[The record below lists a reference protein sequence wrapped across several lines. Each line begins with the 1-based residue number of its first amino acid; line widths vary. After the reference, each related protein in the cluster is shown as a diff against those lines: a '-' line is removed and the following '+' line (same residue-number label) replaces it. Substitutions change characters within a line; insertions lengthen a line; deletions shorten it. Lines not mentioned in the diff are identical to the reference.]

1 MNRRGRGNGRRRPGA
16 RALCLATL
24 LASAA
29 APLAAQTNLET
40 NSAVRFN
47 FAAPG
52 AANLAL
58 GGAFIGLAFDGTAAY
73 TNPAGLT
80 SIVDPEA
87 WLEARH
93 WSYTHVYTDRGR
105 IEGQDPT
112 GTPPDTVTGL
122 QTGEATDSV
131 AGPSFASYVHPVAG
145 WSLALY
151 AHKLLDFEAGFSTQ
165 GAYLERIRSQN
176 PLGLGILGERS
187 ARLAALRNRMDAEID
202 SYGIAVARRVGG
214 GVSLGGSLSYSRL
227 RLDSLA
233 ERFLPDLFCAPGAPV
248 CPPPLEE
255 ARLVNSQTQTGD
267 DGDWSFSA
275 GALWQS
281 PDRTWS
287 AGGVF
292 RRGPAFDLT
301 TRSRSE
307 LGRDDP
313 LFFELPDGRG
323 VFHVPDVY
331 GIGLAWRPSD
341 RYTVALDYDRVEYS
355 DLLDDFLDIF
365 HLDALF
371 PGADP
376 ELGAFRID
384 DADEVHLGGEVWIPR
399 GDRAV
404 SVRLGVWYDPDHTLR
419 FEGENAA
426 YRAVFRGGEDEIHWT
441 GGLGVAFR
449 ALQLDVAFDY
459 SDRVSILSISA
470 GRRF

>member
-1 MNRRGRGNGRRRPGA
+1 MRRSPASGGSRPRSTVPGL
-16 RALCLATL
+16 ALAGLLSALSAT
-24 LASAA
+24 
-29 APLAAQTNLET
+29 PLAAQTNLET
-40 NSAVRFN
+40 NSAVQFN

-80 SIVDPEA
+80 HILDPEL

-93 WSYTHVYTDRGR
+93 WSYTHVFTDRGR
-105 IEGQDPT
+105 IAGPEPT
-112 GTPPDTVTGL
+112 GRPPDTIAGL
-122 QTGEATDSV
+122 RAGEATDRV
-131 AGPSFASYVHPVAG
+131 AGPSFASYVHPG
-145 WSLALY
+145 KDWSFALF
-151 AHKLLDFEAGFSTQ
+151 AHKLLDFEASFSTQ
-165 GAYLERIRSQN
+165 GAYLELIRSQQ
-176 PLGLGILGERS
+176 PLGLGVLGERS

-202 SYGIAVARRVGG
+202 SYGLAAARRAGR
-214 GVSLGGSLSYSRL
+214 GVSLGASVSYARL

-233 ERFLPDLFCAPGAPV
+233 ERFLPPLFCDAPV
-248 CPPPLEE
+248 CPPLGESE
-255 ARLVNSQTQTGD
+255 LANSQTQAGD
-267 DGDWSFSA
+267 DGDWSFSL

-287 AGGVF
+287 AGAVF
-292 RRGPAFDLT
+292 RRGPGFDLA

-307 LGRDDP
+307 LPRDDP
-313 LFFELPDGRG
+313 LFFEPLDGRG

-331 GIGLAWRPSD
+331 GVGLAWRPTD

-355 DLLDDFLDIF
+355 DLLDDFTDIF
-365 HLDALF
+365 RLDTLF

-384 DADEVHLGGEVWIPR
+384 DAHEIHLGGEAWIPR
-399 GDRAV
+399 GDRAI
-404 SVRLGVWYDPDHTLR
+404 SVRLGLWYDPDHTLR
-419 FEGENAA
+419 FEGENVA
-426 YRAVFRGGEDEIHWT
+426 YRAVFRGGSDQVHWT

-449 ALQLDVAFDY
+449 ALQLDVAFDH
-459 SDRVSILSISA
+459 SERSSILSVSA